1 MAIRQDVYYD
11 VITDTMSQRMGYVTK
26 IDAEDD
32 DKLEIGEYYTP
43 NEIRSILNNYVGEGN
58 PTFTTTSVSSKN
70 NFAGLLVVDSSGRNV
85 MFYDNENSTQLTGNS
100 IYFPCYINNTEK
112 VKLLLEIK

>member
-1 MAIRQDVYYD
+1 
-11 VITDTMSQRMGYVTK
+11 MSDNNYLRDINERK
-26 IDAEDD
+26 
-32 DKLEIGEYYTP
+32 KNGEYYTP
-43 NEIRSILNNYVGEGN
+43 TEIRSMLDNYVGEGN

-112 VKLLLEIK
+112 VKLLLEIR